1 MKSDKRFSILF
12 SIGIVAFL
20 VLFTLFRSTDLV
32 FSQAEYIPEW
42 AADFGTDTTN
52 FDGILTTDD
61 DNIQKALDT
70 LDNNAWD
77 SFADISLDSGSII
90 VGNPSDIA
98 AQVTITGDVTI
109 TSIGVTTVAD
119 DSHNHILDN
128 IDSFTEAE
136 FETKVSDADNFII
149 STEIDSSS
157 KLAGIITDETGS
169 GLVVFNNSPTL
180 ITPALG
186 TPASGIATNLTGLP
200 LTTGVTGVLPLANG
214 GTGTSTGS
222 ITGTGAL
229 TYTAGGTNQN
239 VTLTPSGTGYTLLN
253 GNVGIGT
260 TAPGEK
266 LEVVG
271 NIISKGTDWTIRT
284 SAADNDWRSVTYGNG
299 LFVAVANSGAGNR
312 VMTSGKT
319 EFNALATNNIYQG
332 GMGIMGGNVGI
343 DNTVPA
349 NKLAV
354 SGNVSVGNTAAGI
367 SATRTL
373 LLENGTIPSTSP
385 ANAIQLYAEDV
396 SASTELKVRDE
407 AGNITTLSPHNFTL
421 FQPKK
426 EYESP
431 WSYHSKNAYL
441 GKEINVDMYGAIQAI
456 EKLSGQKFI
465 YINDIE
471 KEPINKK
478 QLPQWIKDRMAS
490 KKTNRTPTIIRTT
503 KNVSLRT
510 THPDQSVK
518 TNEEIFIVTDEYIE
532 YKGRRITPEMIDKLI
547 HLISPIDK

>member
-1 MKSDKRFSILF
+1 
-12 SIGIVAFL
+12 
-20 VLFTLFRSTDLV
+20 
-32 FSQAEYIPEW
+32 
-42 AADFGTDTTN
+42 
-52 FDGILTTDD
+52 
-61 DNIQKALDT
+61 
-70 LDNNAWD
+70 
-77 SFADISLDSGSII
+77 
-90 VGNPSDIA
+90 
-98 AQVTITGDVTI
+98 
-109 TSIGVTTVAD
+109 
-119 DSHNHILDN
+119 
-128 IDSFTEAE
+128 
-136 FETKVSDADNFII
+136 
-149 STEIDSSS
+149 
-157 KLAGIITDETGS
+157 
-169 GLVVFNNSPTL
+169 
-180 ITPALG
+180 
-186 TPASGIATNLTGLP
+186 
-200 LTTGVTGVLPLANG
+200 
-214 GTGTSTGS
+214 
-222 ITGTGAL
+222 
-229 TYTAGGTNQN
+229 
-239 VTLTPSGTGYTLLN
+239 
-253 GNVGIGT
+253 
-260 TAPGEK
+260 
-266 LEVVG
+266 
-271 NIISKGTDWTIRT
+271 
-284 SAADNDWRSVTYGNG
+284 
-299 LFVAVANSGAGNR
+299 
-312 VMTSGKT
+312 MTSGKT